1 MYYYYPH
8 YTDKDRST
16 EKFINLSK
24 DTQLAS
30 DRTSVLPQMLR
41 LLKST
46 LISIVSLER
55 WFRGLTSTPPT
66 RADRSD
72 LGAEAKGQT

>member
-16 EKFINLSK
+16 EKFMNLSK

-30 DRTSVLPQMLR
+30 DRTRVLPQMLR

-66 RADRSD
+66 RVDRSD

>member
-30 DRTSVLPQMLR
+30 DRTRVLPQML
-41 LLKST
+41 
-46 LISIVSLER
+46 
-55 WFRGLTSTPPT
+55 
-66 RADRSD
+66 
-72 LGAEAKGQT
+72 